1 MDISEKNLEETIEQV
16 LLATVRPIDLNP
28 ARREIDQPA
37 PLYGAM
43 TANLVT
49 GDVVPGGYHKRK
61 SEDYDKAHCLMPGDV
76 LDFIYATQPKEWEKF
91 RKQHEADAK
100 TRFIQR
106 LSGEIRARSTLDV
119 LRKGIKAN
127 GCKFQLAYFRP
138 ASGLNYDHLK
148 LYAGNIFSEVRQLHY
163 SERNNNSL
171 DLALFLNGLPL
182 FTAELKDR
190 FTGQN

>member
-61 SEDYDKAHCLMPGDV
+61 SEDYDKAHCLIPGDV

-100 TRFIQR
+100 TAFLHR
-106 LSGEIRARSTLDV
+106 LASELRTRGTLDM

-127 GCKFQLAYFRP
+127 GCKFRLAYFHP
-138 ASGLNYDHLK
+138 SSGLNYELLN
-148 LYAGNIFSEVRQLHY
+148 LYAANIFSEIR
-163 SERNNNSL
+163 
-171 DLALFLNGLPL
+171 
-182 FTAELKDR
+182 
-190 FTGQN
+190 